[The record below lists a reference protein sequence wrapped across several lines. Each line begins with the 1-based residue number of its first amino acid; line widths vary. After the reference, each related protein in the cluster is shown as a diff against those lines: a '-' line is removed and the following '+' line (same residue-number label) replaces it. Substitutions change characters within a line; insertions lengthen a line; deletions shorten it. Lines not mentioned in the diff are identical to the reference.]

1 LKIRRLKTRDLSL
14 LIIFSL
20 IISFSL
26 VISSCSE
33 NGPNGQKPDDEVSGK
48 VKISVDE
55 SLKPWAESEVKTFM
69 RLYKRATLVPSYK
82 AYSDAVDDMLKDSA
96 RMIIVPHKLTDA
108 EQKVYTDKKLK
119 VKMVKIAYDAVAL
132 IVNKENADTTMQLS
146 RLNDLMH
153 GKIDNWK
160 EMGGKNAKLKVVF
173 DNARSSTLVYL
184 KTRFK
189 VSGELPS
196 NFFAVNADSD
206 VINYVEKN
214 PDALGIIGVN
224 WVTSEDSAANSF
236 NKRIKVMALSPPD
249 TAKGA
254 DEPYYLPY
262 QAWISMGYYPLVR
275 EVYGITPEFYN
286 GLGTGFINFMSE
298 DKGQML
304 VRLSGLLP
312 ATMPI
317 RFVHVKKNF

>member
-1 LKIRRLKTRDLSL
+1 M
-14 LIIFSL
+14 
-20 IISFSL
+20 
-26 VISSCSE
+26 ISSCSE

-48 VKISVDE
+48 IKISVDE
-55 SLKPWAESEVKTFM
+55 SFKPWAESEVKTFM
-69 RLYKRATLVPSYK
+69 RIYKRATLVPSYT
-82 AYSDAVDDMLKDSA
+82 AYSDGVDDMLKDSA
-96 RMIIVPHKLTDA
+96 RMIIIPHKPTDA
-108 EQKVYTDKKLK
+108 EIKVYTDKKLK

-132 IVNKENADTTMQLS
+132 IVNKNNPDTTLQLKA
-146 RLNDLMH
+146 LDDILH
-153 GKIDNWK
+153 GKITNWK
-160 EMGGKNAKLKVVF
+160 ALGGKNGDIKIVF
-173 DNARSSTLVYL
+173 DNPLSSTLSYL
-184 KTRFK
+184 KKRFN
-189 VSGELPS
+189 LPDVLPN
-196 NFFAVNADSD
+196 NFFSEKTNEE
-206 VINYVEKN
+206 VINYVEQTPN
-214 PDALGIIGVN
+214 ALGIIGVN

-236 NKRIKVMALSPPD
+236 NKRIKVVALSPPD

-262 QAWISMGYYPLVR
+262 QAWISMGYYPLIR